1 VGTNV
6 EDLPMGKAVSANEV
20 AIAVEDTEGGKDA
33 WHRCCSGF
41 YTSTKVLGIV
51 TMQIRVLFRTRF
63 AKV

>member
-1 VGTNV
+1 
-6 EDLPMGKAVSANEV
+6 MGKAVSADEV
-20 AIAVEDTEGGKDA
+20 AIAVKDTEGGKDA
-33 WHRCCSGF
+33 WHRCCGSF